1 MSFLNNRAS
10 NPSHRQSSI
19 YTVAHHIQKMIL
31 TSQTY
36 LHQFKNTK
44 IPYKHT
50 TPHSASLHKH
60 TIAHHSISHHTK
72 PHHTTPHHTTS
83 YHTTQNHTKLHHTT
97 LHHTTPHHT
106 TPHHT
111 TPHHTIPLHTTPYQ
125 STQTHHI
132 ISHPTTQQ
140 KLPSRY
146 QYQHFLFP
154 AQHHLPSTPVLSL
167 RAATISG
174 PKCRSCKWRFSLR
187 GSETSCDLQ
196 LKSIDLIQA
205 Y

>member
-44 IPYKHT
+44 IPYKNT

-111 TPHHTIPLHTTPYQ
+111 TPHHTTPYHFTPHHTSPHKHTTSYHTLP
-125 STQTHHI
+125 HNKN
-132 ISHPTTQQ
+132 SHPDTNTSISSFQ
-140 KLPSRY
+140 PSIIY
-146 QYQHFLFP
+146 PALQYFRFVQPRSVAQNAGLASGDFLLEVRKP
-154 AQHHLPSTPVLSL
+154 AAIFNSKV
-167 RAATISG
+167 
-174 PKCRSCKWRFSLR
+174 
-187 GSETSCDLQ
+187 
-196 LKSIDLIQA
+196 
-205 Y
+205 